1 MTRSRLPLA
10 LTRSER
16 SATRAHTGVVLLVGL
31 LVGTLVGLLS
41 AQPAAAQ
48 DSSTRVGFK
57 GGMNLSQF
65 YGTEIGRSESLE
77 SIVFGVFA
85 EFGIG
90 GRFSLQPELNY
101 SKRGAREDDLLEA
114 ATGGVWHY
122 NYFDVVPLLKLR
134 LNARVSKPSI
144 GLFAGPVLSVLG
156 SSKATG
162 TKPEELH
169 SECAG
174 CDRELIAFPYVR
186 LLQTNT
192 KGNDFGG
199 TVGASFEFP
208 AGPADIVFDVRYTKM
223 MSEFDRAPYDQ
234 LYSRKHSLLSFQV
247 GLSLGP
253 AAWGGGS
260 IRRSVPV
267 DDPDRHSIV
276 TVDVME
282 RQEIVAR
289 DETLSVHE
297 IIRLERPDWVDGDD
311 IDGTL
316 FVDGAR
322 WEGPSLILHVRRGFE
337 VEEVLRMENAPGAYR
352 GFGVVVEVITRGG
365 AWR

>member
-1 MTRSRLPLA
+1 MTRSRPPIVS
-10 LTRSER
+10 TQSKIS
-16 SATRAHTGVVLLVGL
+16 SATWAHAWAVL
-31 LVGTLVGLLS
+31 LVGLLS

-65 YGTEIGRSESLE
+65 YGAEIGQSESLE
-77 SIVFGVFA
+77 SIAFGVFA

-90 GRFSLQPELNY
+90 GRFSFQPEVNY

-134 LNARVSKPSI
+134 LTSGASTPSI
-144 GLFAGPVLSVLG
+144 SLFAGPVLSILG

-162 TKPEELH
+162 VKPEELH
-169 SECAG
+169 SECFG
-174 CDRELIAFPYVR
+174 CARELIAFPYVR
-186 LLQTNT
+186 LLQANT
-192 KGNDFGG
+192 KGRDIGG
-199 TVGASFEFP
+199 TAGASFEFP
-208 AGPADIVFDVRYTKM
+208 AGPVDVVFDVRYMKM
-223 MSEFDRAPYDQ
+223 MSEFDRAPYDG

-247 GLSLGP
+247 GVSFGQ
-253 AAWGGGS
+253 AAWGAGS
-260 IRRSVPV
+260 IRRSEPV

-276 TVDVME
+276 TLDVVE
-282 RQEIVAR
+282 RAEIVAR

-297 IIRLERPDWVDGDD
+297 IIRLERPDWVDGDE

-322 WEGPSLILHVRRGFE
+322 WEGPSLILHVRRGLE
-337 VEEVLRMENAPGAYR
+337 VEEVLRMENAPGAYE

-365 AWR
+365 SWR